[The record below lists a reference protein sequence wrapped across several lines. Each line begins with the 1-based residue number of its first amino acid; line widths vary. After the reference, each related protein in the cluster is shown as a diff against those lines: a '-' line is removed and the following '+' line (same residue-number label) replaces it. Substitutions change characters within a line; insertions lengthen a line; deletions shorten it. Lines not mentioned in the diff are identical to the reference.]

1 MKSITQ
7 FNQEKDTKSLISS
20 FTKLIGLGD
29 LSKKVNFKR
38 HSLVSLL
45 MVITWMI
52 KARFARKSLY
62 RCQRAKNF
70 TAKTGRNVL
79 NDGRINWQKL
89 VCLAAVKLISVLK
102 PVIDRRRRLALIV
115 DDTLMARSCS
125 KKTELL
131 AKVYDHDK
139 HEFLTGYR
147 GLTVGWSDG
156 NTFLPV
162 NFALMSTKKKE
173 NMIGNQPVTTDQRSI
188 AGRRRTQAQ
197 RPMNAVTVELLKQA
211 VALGIPAEYVLFD
224 SWFSSPKMFWQLKQ
238 LGLDSVGMLK
248 QTKKVYYRYRGRLY
262 DVKGLYERL
271 AAAKM
276 RRKADYIYSSVVE
289 AAYQGHTFPIRLV
302 YVTKRGSKGKYL
314 VLATTQY
321 KLHPQEII
329 QLYGRRWQIETYFKA
344 AKQYLALNKSQ
355 IQSYDGQCGYIAVTA
370 LTYDLLAW
378 QERQSI
384 DDPTL
389 GDLFYLM
396 NEALPDLAFEEALV
410 YLLTALKE
418 VKAEISA
425 TVEQIL
431 DNFIKLLPVFMQ
443 KQLLRTA

>member
-162 NFALMSTKKKE
+162 NFALMPTKKKE

-197 RPMNAVTVELLKQA
+197 RPMNVVTVELLKQA

-224 SWFSSPKMFWQLKQ
+224 SWFSLPKIFWQLKQ

-248 QTKKVYYRYRGRLY
+248 QTKKVYYRYR
-262 DVKGLYERL
+262 
-271 AAAKM
+271 ATAFM
-276 RRKADYIYSSVVE
+276 MSKACMNVWL
-289 AAYQGHTFPIRLV
+289 PP
-302 YVTKRGSKGKYL
+302 KRGSKGKYL
-314 VLATTQY
+314 VLATMQY

-384 DDPTL
+384 DDRIL

>member
-7 FNQEKDTKSLISS
+7 FNQEKDTKYLISS

-45 MVITWMI
+45 MAITWMI
-52 KARFARKSLY
+52 KARFTRKSLY

-238 LGLDSVGMLK
+238 LGLDSVACLSRPRKFIIVTAAAFMMSKACMNVWLSPKCGGK
-248 QTKKVYYRYRGRLY
+248 QTISI
-262 DVKGLYERL
+262 
-271 AAAKM
+271 AAW
-276 RRKADYIYSSVVE
+276 
-289 AAYQGHTFPIRLV
+289 
-302 YVTKRGSKGKYL
+302 SKPNIKDIL
-314 VLATTQY
+314 F
-321 KLHPQEII
+321 
-329 QLYGRRWQIETYFKA
+329 QL
-344 AKQYLALNKSQ
+344 
-355 IQSYDGQCGYIAVTA
+355 D
-370 LTYDLLAW
+370 
-378 QERQSI
+378 
-384 DDPTL
+384 
-389 GDLFYLM
+389 
-396 NEALPDLAFEEALV
+396 
-410 YLLTALKE
+410 
-418 VKAEISA
+418 
-425 TVEQIL
+425 
-431 DNFIKLLPVFMQ
+431 
-443 KQLLRTA
+443 

>member
-248 QTKKVYYRYRGRLY
+248 HTKKVYYRYRGRLY

-329 QLYGRRWQIETYFKA
+329 QLYGRR
-344 AKQYLALNKSQ
+344 
-355 IQSYDGQCGYIAVTA
+355 
-370 LTYDLLAW
+370 
-378 QERQSI
+378 
-384 DDPTL
+384 
-389 GDLFYLM
+389 
-396 NEALPDLAFEEALV
+396 
-410 YLLTALKE
+410 
-418 VKAEISA
+418 
-425 TVEQIL
+425 
-431 DNFIKLLPVFMQ
+431 
-443 KQLLRTA
+443 

>member
-89 VCLAAVKLISVLK
+89 VCLATVKLISVLK

-139 HEFLTGYR
+139 HEFLIGYR

-162 NFALMSTKKKE
+162 VEEPRLK
-173 NMIGNQPVTTDQRSI
+173 DQ
-188 AGRRRTQAQ
+188 
-197 RPMNAVTVELLKQA
+197 
-211 VALGIPAEYVLFD
+211 
-224 SWFSSPKMFWQLKQ
+224 
-238 LGLDSVGMLK
+238 
-248 QTKKVYYRYRGRLY
+248 
-262 DVKGLYERL
+262 
-271 AAAKM
+271 
-276 RRKADYIYSSVVE
+276 
-289 AAYQGHTFPIRLV
+289 
-302 YVTKRGSKGKYL
+302 
-314 VLATTQY
+314 
-321 KLHPQEII
+321 
-329 QLYGRRWQIETYFKA
+329 
-344 AKQYLALNKSQ
+344 
-355 IQSYDGQCGYIAVTA
+355 
-370 LTYDLLAW
+370 
-378 QERQSI
+378 
-384 DDPTL
+384 
-389 GDLFYLM
+389 
-396 NEALPDLAFEEALV
+396 
-410 YLLTALKE
+410 
-418 VKAEISA
+418 
-425 TVEQIL
+425 
-431 DNFIKLLPVFMQ
+431 
-443 KQLLRTA
+443 